1 MDNIKRKSDTVT
13 LTLSLEEYTALKTLV
28 SRGVS
33 YTTACV
39 DRKTSQDDRVE
50 AFGHEFFYR
59 DR

>member
-1 MDNIKRKSDTVT
+1 MEDNKRRSDTVT
-13 LTLSLEEYTALKTLV
+13 LTLTSDEYSALKTLV
-28 SRGVS
+28 ARGVT

-39 DRKTSQDDRVE
+39 DRKTAHDDKVE